1 MKKTWRNIIIVSFVL
16 VLIEVA
22 VTMILFK
29 PYYDAHKVYQSIE
42 EGNWIETQE
51 GYNNLSTNQQNRVQE
66 HLPDYAK
73 WLANQY
79 VEGNM
84 AYEDIAASF
93 DAVNAIDE
101 SESLYSTYMYDIS
114 KNEYVNVINGM
125 YNATNTFNTTAEYE
139 YRQTLN
145 AINHRLGYDVREE
158 ILVNM
163 LNIEYGKFLNE
174 EITVDSM
181 KNFYNLVIANS
192 YYTAYDYAY
201 VISNNVDCV
210 VAYRSVYENAVVNYE
225 ENKYF
230 EAMELCEIIV
240 TAPEDGLYQQKISE
254 LYASA
259 YEDGKAYYEDAIK
272 DYVAKGD
279 KDSAVELMAEVEKFY
294 GDDVDLTYIKED
306 MADDWQ
312 LAAMDLLKDWETN
325 LKDELDDF
333 STGEYILE
341 NKYNTLKPDS
351 VLLYDVDGNI
361 IPELFLFKES
371 RVNNEYVECFV
382 YVYNE
387 DEKIYEFDDYINVK
401 NFCKDSNIVAF
412 PYAFERATGDECML
426 VSFDGEDFYDG
437 NMCQLINDVHYVN
450 GAETDDLEYLETQ
463 TEILSHINERTVGN
477 SGYSSLETS
486 EGYILAY

>member
-16 VLIEVA
+16 ILIEVA
-22 VTMILFK
+22 VVMVLFK
-29 PYYDAHKVYQSIE
+29 PYYDSYRVYKSIE
-42 EGNWIETQE
+42 KGNWIETQE
-51 GYNNLSTNQQNRVQE
+51 GYNNLSTSQQNIVQN
-66 HLPDYAK
+66 HLSDYAK

-84 AYEDIAASF
+84 AYVDIAASF

-101 SESLYSTYMYDIS
+101 SKTLYAQYMYDIS
-114 KNEYVNVINGM
+114 KNEYINVIYGM
-125 YNATNTFNTTAEYE
+125 YNATNTFNTKEEYE
-139 YRQTLN
+139 HRQTLN

-163 LNIEYGKFLNE
+163 LNIEYEKFLNE
-174 EITVDSM
+174 EITADNM

-192 YYTAYDYAY
+192 YYDAYDYAY
-201 VISNNVDCV
+201 VMANNVDCV
-210 VAYRSVYENAVVNYE
+210 VAYRSVYENALADFNA
-225 ENKYF
+225 NKHF
-230 EAMELCEIIV
+230 EAMDLCKIIV
-240 TAPEDGLYQQKISE
+240 TAPEDVLYQQKVSQ
-254 LYASA
+254 LYADA
-259 YEDGKAYYEDAIK
+259 YETGKEYYQEVIK
-272 DYVAKGD
+272 GYVAKGD
-279 KDSAVELMAEVEKFY
+279 KDSAVELMAQVEALY

-312 LAAMDLLKDWETN
+312 LAALRLLEDWENN

-333 STGEYILE
+333 STGQYILE

-371 RVNNEYVECFV
+371 RLDNEYVECFV

-387 DEKIYEFDDYINVK
+387 EEDIYEFDDYINVK

-426 VSFDGEDFYDG
+426 VSFDGKDFHNG